1 MANHTIT
8 INENLYNE
16 IKQYCD
22 LNGLKPS
29 VLCND
34 LLKKG
39 ITELKYGDIPFGVIN
54 KVKEGPLVS
63 DYIVPSDKEFSPPTG
78 DALVANM
85 DEIFSVTPVPDK
97 VQEQKE
103 EKEEVKT
110 KPKTK
115 RTRILN

>member
-1 MANHTIT
+1 MSHNISIT
-8 INENLYNE
+8 DDLYKD
-16 IKQYCD
+16 IKEYCD
-22 LNGLKPS
+22 LNELKIS
-29 VLCND
+29 SLCCD
-34 LLKKG
+34 LLKKA
-39 ITELKYGDIPFGVIN
+39 INELKYGDIPFGVIN
-54 KVKEGPLVS
+54 KVKEDPLVS